1 MQPLE
6 GLYYFTQVVD
16 HGGFARAARA
26 LGIPKSRLSRH
37 VVALEGKLNVR
48 LVNRSTRRFVVT
60 EVGHEVYRHA
70 TAMLTE
76 ADAALEAVE
85 FARAKPCGT
94 IKASCPVALA
104 QSSVAGILPEFLEK
118 YPAVRLQLHVSNR
131 RVDVLSE
138 GFDVALRVRS
148 VPTGE
153 DGLVMRSFRDV
164 DEFLVASP
172 AYLGRAGELTAPA
185 QLAQHETLDY
195 AGEFDR
201 RPWEL
206 VGPNGEIARVEH
218 SPRVVCHDFV
228 VLRAA
233 VLAGLGD
240 CAAARERGARGPWA
254 RRAHARAARMEQS
267 AGDRARRVSEPAWPA
282 ARRPRVHRFSGGAL
296 AGCPVR
302 GGFSDAGSR
311 LEASELTDSGRPN
324 SATVRRA
331 HASEHNS
338 THFVSAS
345 AIMASDA
352 STAA

>member
-37 VVALEGKLNVR
+37 VVALEAKLNVR

-60 EVGHEVYRHA
+60 DVGHEVYRHA

-104 QSSVAGILPEFLEK
+104 QSALALILPEFLEK

-153 DGLVMRSFRDV
+153 DGLVMRSFRSV
-164 DEFLVASP
+164 DEFLVATA
-172 AYLGRAGELTAPA
+172 AYLGRVGAPTEPA
-185 QLAQHETLDY
+185 QLAQHATLDY
-195 AGEFDR
+195 AGELDR

-206 VGPNGEIARVEH
+206 VGPNGEMARVEL
-218 SPRVVCHDFV
+218 SSRVLCHDFV

-233 VLAGLGD
+233 VLAGLGI
-240 CAAARERGARGPWA
+240 ARLPESVVREDLARGVLT
-254 RRAHARAARMEQS
+254 
-267 AGDRARRVSEPAWPA
+267 RVLPAWNSPQGIVHVVFPSRRGLLPA
-282 ARRPRVHRFSGGAL
+282 VRAFIDFL
-296 AGCPVR
+296 AE
-302 GGFSDAGSR
+302 R
-311 LEASELTDSGRPN
+311 LPGVL
-324 SATVRRA
+324 
-331 HASEHNS
+331 
-338 THFVSAS
+338 
-345 AIMASDA
+345 
-352 STAA
+352 